1 MFPLALQ
8 DMDYVQDMDYNP
20 AHMDHGTVLAHMDH
34 GTVLAHMDHRTRPL
48 TSDFHL

>member
-34 GTVLAHMDHRTRPL
+34 STRPL
-48 TSDFHL
+48 TFDLHL

>member
-1 MFPLALQ
+1 
-8 DMDYVQDMDYNP
+8 MDYNP